1 MTAEATPKGA
11 WTITGLLSLYMLVN
25 SLRGR
30 AANAA
35 PSRRPA
41 EHEQPD
47 QATENLDQSSN
58 PVARVVAFEQRG
70 RILDYAAIH
79 GRRQNACKGRSVAE
93 ATTSPWRARPVGS
106 AAVVAG
112 LTVYWRSYLTTRRTR
127 PHSPG

>member
-11 WTITGLLSLYMLVN
+11 STITGLLFLYMLVN
-25 SLRGR
+25 SLRGQ

-41 EHEQPD
+41 EQEQPD

-79 GRRQNACKGRSVAE
+79 GRRQNACKA
-93 ATTSPWRARPVGS
+93 
-106 AAVVAG
+106 
-112 LTVYWRSYLTTRRTR
+112 
-127 PHSPG
+127 